1 MANYGI
7 DRIVRCLE
15 GIGDNVLAACQ
26 FGSTVSGDGPPR
38 GDLDILFEG
47 KGQER

>member
-7 DRIVRCLE
+7 DRIVRRLE

-26 FGSTVSGDGPPR
+26 FGSTVSGDGPP
-38 GDLDILFEG
+38 GDLDILLEG